1 MTVVYGL
8 SVCKIVARGISTMA
22 SNLHEGTRRA
32 FLPVTYAVLSNAS
45 ILLPSAFH
53 TSSPRT
59 RSAALILC
67 VLSG

>member
-1 MTVVYGL
+1 
-8 SVCKIVARGISTMA
+8 MA